1 MNKYILIF
9 DIKSDW
15 HIGSGEEG
23 GAYAD
28 ALALKNHLQLPYLPG
43 KSIKGLLRQAF
54 DTAINNAWFAD
65 SNVLSDLF
73 GYENEGEYSQ
83 GCIQISS
90 AQLSESETDYFLEN
104 KGAIKHLFRIL
115 QSTAIDK
122 KSGVAKKGAL
132 RSIEVVVPM
141 KLRAELTV
149 NGDFPE
155 FQQWLEGAL
164 TLVTECGAKRHR
176 GLGAVSVSCQ
186 VKGDS

>member
-15 HIGSGEEG
+15 HVGSGEEG

-28 ALALKNHLQLPYLPG
+28 ALALKNHVNLPYLPG

-54 DTAINNAWFAD
+54 ETAIDNEWFTD
-65 SNVLSDLF
+65 RTVISELF
-73 GYENEGEYSQ
+73 GYENEGEHSQ
-83 GCIQISS
+83 GFIQISS
-90 AQLSESETDYFLEN
+90 AQLSESETDYFLES

-122 KSGVAKKGAL
+122 LSGVAKQGAL

-141 KLRAELTV
+141 QLRAELTI
-149 NGDFPE
+149 NGDFPD
-155 FQQWLEGAL
+155 FQQWLEDAL
-164 TLVTECGAKRHR
+164 TLVTEFGAKRHR